1 MKMKVV
7 GYDFVMNLKIKQ
19 TQESRA
25 HIEEAMGRLMGP
37 NWPHIA
43 LSTDRVLEIASNAE
57 ARLDQLDIRP
67 RLRKGAVYKT
77 TINQEP
83 NVPLAK
89 NDRVCVIAVT
99 LSRGARN
106 WYWAKAR
113 LDIVDSKDVGKPYL
127 MLTKEQDEEAVL
139 RLREKYIIAG
149 APTY

>member
-1 MKMKVV
+1 MKMLVV
-7 GYDFVMNLKIKQ
+7 GYDFVMNLKIEQ

-25 HIEEAMGRLMGP
+25 QIEEALGRIMGP
-37 NWPHIA
+37 NWPHISA
-43 LSTDRVLEIASNAE
+43 YTDRIIELAHHGE
-57 ARLDQLDIRP
+57 ARLDHLDICP

-77 TINQEP
+77 TINQDP
-83 NVPLAK
+83 DVLLAK
-89 NDRVCVIAVT
+89 NDRVSVIAVT

-106 WYWAKAR
+106 WCWAKAR

-149 APTY
+149 ASTY